1 MANIS
6 LNLCMYKV
14 RIDSDTLKMINAIVV
29 ENDLN
34 SFDLLVE
41 GDPNKDQTVEMQ
53 FYIKLNGRYVKALV
67 PIVGEED

>member
-1 MANIS
+1 
-6 LNLCMYKV
+6 MYKV